1 MADLDLLLEAE
12 RRGLLPEDKKSLLS
26 EARARGLVPGGTP
39 PSQTPAVSDGMPSER
54 NVVADYARA
63 AISPFAG
70 VRRGAQDV
78 TDTMLKYGARGID
91 VISPR
96 DAGPSREEEIDAI
109 AARQRAEY
117 KRDYGNLFAGDIGRI
132 GGQVVGTLPVG
143 GLIAA
148 PIKKAVQMAPSLAR
162 FLTPVA
168 TSIETGGFQTGLQP
182 GVTNVATKAAGGAI
196 TRAAAG
202 LTNVATKAAGGA
214 ITGAAAA
221 EATGESPEV
230 GGVIGAV
237 VPAIVAPIVNKL
249 AQYGR
254 TLSDLKSTDLLK
266 MMEGRG
272 KDILA
277 SARSPEATIVPG
289 ATPHMGEVAAPVGSA
304 RFSAGIE
311 KLRNTPGFETEKATQ
326 AAQVNEARLA
336 QENRV
341 QTTYQKQI
349 DDVTNKIDSNLTE
362 VNPYEVGS
370 ALTAAAKVE
379 KDNLQKNVITPAY
392 ESAFELAGKAK
403 VDISDVVKKAE
414 DILGQPLSQIDPRSA
429 PQTARA
435 LMSFKKGPTPGEY
448 VSLGENVGYTTEA
461 TAPKAA
467 TANMRELDALR
478 KDINADVTAARMSSD
493 PMAAT
498 RLRQLEQLHATIDD
512 AIGKSDTLPEAA
524 KAAYAQAVNLYRTEM
539 VPRFK
544 TGVNANLFKQTSIN
558 EGKVRPEDV
567 VQKYF
572 NPNGASEAKQFVTLF
587 GQNPDAMKIASTG
600 IEDLFRQKVLT
611 EAGDVAPEKV
621 AAFMKSYRAPIA
633 ELDNAGMELTQKF
646 ETVKADA
653 ARLAEIK
660 RIADASGNKLAPPLP
675 PGSNALAIGKRI
687 DELTKGMTPDQ
698 LQAVDAVRRDLA
710 RSEEYQRLV
719 AAGGP
724 AVKGSERL
732 TTEAGAQVGI
742 PTASF
747 LNRGITVFNMTAK
760 KLMGHMDAKLALEL
774 ARELSNPTVGAATI
788 EKALAFEAKGQ
799 TRNALARRA
808 APALALGAVQA
819 GSPVNQNALSGQ

>member
-1 MADLDLLLEAE
+1 MASEADLIDALQKAHAAGETEHARILADALVQM
-12 RRGLLPEDKKSLLS
+12 RG
-26 EARARGLVPGGTP
+26 A
-39 PSQTPAVSDGMPSER
+39 PSSAPAVSDGMPSER

-109 AARQRAEY
+109 AARQQAEY
-117 KRDYGNLFAGDIGRI
+117 KRDYGDLLAGNIGRV

-168 TSIETGGFQTGLQP
+168 TSIETGGFQTGLP
-182 GVTNVATKAAGGAI
+182 SGVTNFATKALGG
-196 TRAAAG
+196 G
-202 LTNVATKAAGGA
+202 V
-214 ITGAAAA
+214 TGAAAA

-237 VPAIVAPIVNKL
+237 VPTIAAPIVNKL

-254 TLSDLKSTDLLK
+254 TLSDLKSSDLLK
-266 MMEGRG
+266 IMEGRG
-272 KDILA
+272 EDILA
-277 SARSPEATIVPG
+277 AARSPEAMIVPG
-289 ATPHMGEVAAPVGSA
+289 ATPQMGEVAAPIGSA
-304 RFSAGIE
+304 RFSAGVE

-326 AAQVNEARLA
+326 AAQANEARLA

-349 DDVTNKIDSNLTE
+349 DDVKNKIDTNLTE

-370 ALTAAAKVE
+370 ALTAAAKAE
-379 KDNLQKNVITPAY
+379 KDKLQKGVITPAY

-414 DILGQPLSQIDPRSA
+414 DILGQPLAQIDPRSA

-448 VSLGENVGYTTEA
+448 VSLGENVGYTAEA
-461 TAPKAA
+461 TAPKAP

-478 KDINADVTAARMSSD
+478 KDINADVTAAKMSSD

-498 RLRQLEQLHATIDD
+498 RLRQLEQLHKVIDD

-611 EAGDVAPEKV
+611 ETGDVAPEKV

-633 ELDNAGMELTQKF
+633 ELDNAGMGLAQKF

-687 DELTKGMTPDQ
+687 DDLTKGMTPDQ

-719 AAGGP
+719 AAGRP
-724 AVKGSERL
+724 AAEGSERL
-732 TTEAGAQVGI
+732 ATEAAAQVGI

-747 LNRGITVFNMTAK
+747 LNRGITLFNMVAK
-760 KLMGHMDAKLALEL
+760 RLTGHLDPKLALEL
-774 ARELSNPTVGAATI
+774 ARELSNPAAGAATI
-788 EKALAFEAKGQ
+788 EKALAFQARGQ
-799 TRNALARRA
+799 AQNALARRA

-819 GSPVNQNALSGQ
+819 GSPVNQNALAGR

>member
-1 MADLDLLLEAE
+1 MATLDQLE
-12 RRGLLPEDKKSLLS
+12 
-26 EARARGLVPGGTP
+26 RALQNAHTAGDADAAKVFANEIIKMRQQP
-39 PSQTPAVSDGMPSER
+39 QAAAPAVGEGMPSER
-54 NVVADYARA
+54 SVLADYARA
-63 AISPFAG
+63 AVSPLAG
-70 VRRGAQDV
+70 IHRGAQDV
-78 TDTMLKYGARGID
+78 TDTMLKYGARGLD
-91 VISPR
+91 VLAPR
-96 DAGPSREEEIDAI
+96 DTGPSREEEIV
-109 AARQRAEY
+109 AAAERQRAEY
-117 KRDYGNLFAGDIGRI
+117 EKNYGDLAAAGVGRL
-132 GGQVVGTLPVG
+132 GGQVAATLPVG

-148 PIKKAVQMAPSLAR
+148 PIKSAATMAPSLAR

-168 TSIETGGFQTGLQP
+168 TSIETGGFETGMAP
-182 GVTNVATKAAGGAI
+182 GVVNAATKALGG
-196 TRAAAG
+196 G
-202 LTNVATKAAGGA
+202 

-221 EATGESPEV
+221 EATGESPEA
-230 GGVIGAV
+230 GGAIGAL
-237 VPAIVAPIVNKL
+237 VPTVAAPIVSKI

-254 TLSDLKSTDLLK
+254 NLKDLKSADLIK

-272 KDILA
+272 EDILA
-277 SARSPEATIVPG
+277 AARSPEATIVPG

-304 RFSAGIE
+304 RFAAGVE
-311 KLRNTPGFETEKATQ
+311 KLRNAPGFETEKATQ

-336 QENRV
+336 QEGRV
-341 QTTYQKQI
+341 QSDYQKKI
-349 DDVTNKIDSNLTE
+349 EDVKNKIDTSLTE
-362 VNPYEVGS
+362 VDPHEIGS
-370 ALTAAAKVE
+370 ALTAAAKAE
-379 KDNLQKNVITPAY
+379 KDKLQKGVITPAY
-392 ESAFELAGKAK
+392 ENAFELAGKAK

-435 LMSFKKGPTPGEY
+435 LMAFKNGPTPGEF
-448 VSLGENVGYTTEA
+448 VSLGEHAGYTAEA
-461 TAPKAA
+461 GAPKAP

-478 KDINADVTAARMSSD
+478 KDINADVTAAKMSSD

-498 RLRQLEQLHATIDD
+498 RLRQLEQLHKTIDD

-524 KAAYAQAVNLYRTEM
+524 KTAYAQAVNLYRTEM

-572 NPNGASEAKQFVTLF
+572 NPNGTSEAKQFVALF
-587 GQNPDAMKIASTG
+587 GRNPDAMKVASAG

-621 AAFMKSYRAPIA
+621 AAFMKTYRGPIA
-633 ELDNAGMELTQKF
+633 ELDNAGMGLAQKF
-646 ETVKADA
+646 EAVKADA

-660 RIADASGNKLAPPLP
+660 RIADASGNKLAAPLP

-687 DELTKGMTPDQ
+687 DDLTKNMTPAQ

-719 AAGGP
+719 AAGRP
-724 AVKGSERL
+724 AAEGSEKL
-732 TTEAGAQVGI
+732 ATEAGAQAGI

-747 LNRGITVFNMTAK
+747 LHRGITIFNSVAK
-760 KLMGHMDAKLALEL
+760 RLMGHMDAKLALEL
-774 ARELSNPTVGAATI
+774 ARELSNPAAGAAAI

-799 TRNALARRA
+799 ARNALARRA
-808 APALALGAVQA
+808 APALSMGAVQA
-819 GSPVNQNALSGQ
+819 GSPENQNALAGR

>member
-1 MADLDLLLEAE
+1 MATLDQLE
-12 RRGLLPEDKKSLLS
+12 
-26 EARARGLVPGGTP
+26 RALQNAHTAGDADAAKVFANEIIKMRQTP
-39 PSQTPAVSDGMPSER
+39 QAPQTPAVGEGMPAER
-54 NVVADYARA
+54 GVADYARA
-63 AISPFAG
+63 AISPLAG
-70 VRRGAQDV
+70 IHRGAQDV
-78 TDTMLKYGARGID
+78 TDTMLKYGARGLD
-91 VISPR
+91 VIAPR
-96 DAGPSREEEIDAI
+96 DTGPSREEDIAAA
-109 AARQRAEY
+109 AARQQAEY
-117 KRDYGNLFAGDIGRI
+117 KKNYGELAAAGIGRL
-132 GGQVVGTLPVG
+132 GGQVAATLPVG
-143 GLIAA
+143 GIIAA
-148 PIKKAVQMAPSLAR
+148 PIKSAATMAPSLAR
-162 FLTPVA
+162 YLTPLA

-196 TRAAAG
+196 T
-202 LTNVATKAAGGA
+202 
-214 ITGAAAA
+214 GAAAA
-221 EATGESPEV
+221 EATGESPEA
-230 GGVIGAV
+230 GAAIGAA
-237 VPAIVAPIVNKL
+237 VPTIAAPIVSRVV
-249 AQYGR
+249 QYGR
-254 TLSDLKSTDLLK
+254 DVNNLKSADLLK

-272 KDILA
+272 EDILA
-277 SARSPEATIVPG
+277 AARSPEATIVPG

-304 RFSAGIE
+304 RFAASVE
-311 KLRNTPGFETEKATQ
+311 KLRNVPGFETEKATQ

-341 QTTYQKQI
+341 QTEYQKKI
-349 DDVTNKIDSNLTE
+349 DDVKNKIDSNLTE
-362 VNPYEVGS
+362 VNPHEIGS
-370 ALTAAAKVE
+370 ALTAAAKAE
-379 KDNLQKNVITPAY
+379 KDKLQKGVITPAY
-392 ESAFELAGKAK
+392 ENAFDLAGKAK
-403 VDISDVVKKAE
+403 VDISNVVKKAE

-435 LMSFKKGPTPGEY
+435 LMEFRKPAPSSEY
-448 VSLGENVGYTTEA
+448 VSLADGLTYSSST
-461 TAPKAA
+461 PKAPIA
-467 TANMRELDALR
+467 SLRELDALR
-478 KDINADVTAARMSSD
+478 KDINADVTAAKMSSD

-498 RLRQLEQLHATIDD
+498 RLRQLEQLHKTIDD

-524 KAAYAQAVNLYRTEM
+524 KTAYAQAVNLYRTEM

-572 NPNGASEAKQFVTLF
+572 NPNGASEAKQFVALF
-587 GQNPDAMKIASTG
+587 GQNPDAMKVASAG

-621 AAFMKSYRAPIA
+621 AAFMKSYRGPIA
-633 ELDNAGMELTQKF
+633 ELDAAGMGLAQKF
-646 ETVKADA
+646 EAVKADA

-675 PGSNALAIGKRI
+675 PGSNALAINKRI

-719 AAGGP
+719 AAGRP
-724 AVKGSERL
+724 AAEGSERL
-732 TTEAGAQVGI
+732 ATEAGAQVGI

-747 LNRGITVFNMTAK
+747 LHRGITLFNSAAK

-774 ARELSNPTVGAATI
+774 ARELANPTAGAAAI

-799 TRNALARRA
+799 ARNALARRA
-808 APALALGAVQA
+808 APALAMGAVQA
-819 GSPVNQNALSGQ
+819 GSPVNQNALAGR

>member
-1 MADLDLLLEAE
+1 MATLDQLE
-12 RRGLLPEDKKSLLS
+12 
-26 EARARGLVPGGTP
+26 RALQNAHTAGDADAAKVFANEIIKMR
-39 PSQTPAVSDGMPSER
+39 QTPAATTAAPQMPAGDDGMPSER
-54 NVVADYARA
+54 NIIADYARA
-63 AISPFAG
+63 AISPLAG

-117 KRDYGNLFAGDIGRI
+117 EKNYGDLLAGDIGRI

-143 GLIAA
+143 GIIAA

-168 TSIETGGFQTGLQP
+168 TSIETGGFQTGLES
-182 GVTNVATKAAGGAI
+182 
-196 TRAAAG
+196 G
-202 LTNVATKAAGGA
+202 LTNFATKAAGGA

-230 GGVIGAV
+230 GGVIGAA
-237 VPAIVAPIVNKL
+237 VPTIAAPIVNKL
-249 AQYGR
+249 AQDGR
-254 TLSDLKSTDLLK
+254 TLSDLKSSDLLK
-266 MMEGRG
+266 IMEGRG

-277 SARSPEATIVPG
+277 AARSPEAMIVPG
-289 ATPHMGEVAAPVGSA
+289 ATPQMGEVAAPIGSA
-304 RFSAGIE
+304 RFSAGVE

-326 AAQVNEARLA
+326 AAQANEARLA

-349 DDVTNKIDSNLTE
+349 DAVTNKIDSNLTE

-392 ESAFELAGKAK
+392 ESAFDLAGKAK

-461 TAPKAA
+461 TAPKAP

-478 KDINADVTAARMSSD
+478 KDINADVTAAKMSSD

-498 RLRQLEQLHATIDD
+498 RLRQLEKLHETIDD

-633 ELDNAGMELTQKF
+633 ELDNAGMGLTQKF

-675 PGSNALAIGKRI
+675 PGANALAISKRI
-687 DELTKGMTPDQ
+687 DDLTKNMTPDQ
-698 LQAVDAVRRDLA
+698 LQAVNAVRRDLA

-719 AAGGP
+719 AAGRP
-724 AVKGSERL
+724 AAEGSERL
-732 TTEAGAQVGI
+732 ATEAGAQVGI

-747 LNRGITVFNMTAK
+747 LNRGVTFFNMAAK

-774 ARELSNPTVGAATI
+774 ARELSNPTAGAAAI
-788 EKALAFEAKGQ
+788 EKALAFQARGQ
-799 TRNALARRA
+799 AQNALARRA

-819 GSPVNQNALSGQ
+819 GSPVNQNALAGQ

>member
-1 MADLDLLLEAE
+1 MATLDQLE
-12 RRGLLPEDKKSLLS
+12 
-26 EARARGLVPGGTP
+26 RALQNAHTAGDADAAKVFANEIIKMR
-39 PSQTPAVSDGMPSER
+39 QTPQAPAVGEGMPAER

-63 AISPFAG
+63 AISPLAG
-70 VRRGAQDV
+70 IHRGAQDV
-78 TDTMLKYGARGID
+78 TDTMLKYGARGLD
-91 VISPR
+91 VIAPR
-96 DAGPSREEEIDAI
+96 DAGPSREEDIAAA

-117 KRDYGNLFAGDIGRI
+117 EKNYGELAAAGVGRL
-132 GGQVVGTLPVG
+132 GGQVAATLPVG
-143 GLIAA
+143 GIIAA
-148 PIKKAVQMAPSLAR
+148 PLKSAATMAPSLAR
-162 FLTPVA
+162 YLTPLA
-168 TSIETGGFQTGLQP
+168 TSIETGGFETGLP
-182 GVTNVATKAAGGAI
+182 SGVTNALTKAAGG
-196 TRAAAG
+196 G
-202 LTNVATKAAGGA
+202 

-230 GGVIGAV
+230 GAAIGAA
-237 VPAIVAPIVNKL
+237 VPTIAAPIVSKV

-254 TLSDLKSTDLLK
+254 NLSDLKSADLLK

-272 KDILA
+272 EDILA
-277 SARSPEATIVPG
+277 AARSPEAMIVPG

-304 RFSAGIE
+304 RFAAGVE
-311 KLRNTPGFETEKATQ
+311 KLRNAPGFETEKATQ
-326 AAQVNEARLA
+326 AAQANEARLA

-349 DDVTNKIDSNLTE
+349 DDVKNKIDSNLTE
-362 VNPYEVGS
+362 VNPHEIGS
-370 ALTAAAKVE
+370 ALTAAAKAE
-379 KDNLQKNVITPAY
+379 KDKLQKGVITPAY
-392 ESAFELAGKAK
+392 ENAFELAGKAK

-414 DILGQPLSQIDPRSA
+414 DILGQPLAQIDPRSA

-461 TAPKAA
+461 TAPKAP

-478 KDINADVTAARMSSD
+478 KDINADVTAAKMSSD

-498 RLRQLEQLHATIDD
+498 RLRQLEQLHKTIDD

-524 KAAYAQAVNLYRTEM
+524 KTAYAQAVNLYRTEM

-633 ELDNAGMELTQKF
+633 ELDNAGMGLAQKF

-660 RIADASGNKLAPPLP
+660 RIADASGNKLAAPLP
-675 PGSNALAIGKRI
+675 PGSNALAISKRI
-687 DELTKGMTPDQ
+687 DDLTKGMTPDQ

-719 AAGGP
+719 AAGRP
-724 AVKGSERL
+724 AAEGSERL
-732 TTEAGAQVGI
+732 ATEAGAQAGI

-747 LNRGITVFNMTAK
+747 LNRGITIFNSVAK

-774 ARELSNPTVGAATI
+774 ARELANPTVGAAAI

-799 TRNALARRA
+799 ARNALARRA
-808 APALALGAVQA
+808 APALAMGAVQA
-819 GSPVNQNALSGQ
+819 GSPVNQNALAGQ

>member
-1 MADLDLLLEAE
+1 MGFDLSTAQPVTTSADGRGFDLA
-12 RRGLLPEDKKSLLS
+12 S
-26 EARARGLVPGGTP
+26 ATP
-39 PSQTPAVSDGMPSER
+39 VAVSDGMPSER
-54 NVVADYARA
+54 NIADYARA

-70 VRRGAQDV
+70 IRRGAQDV
-78 TDTMLKYGARGID
+78 TDTLLQYGARGLD

-96 DAGPSREEEIDAI
+96 DAGPSREEDINAI
-109 AARQRAEY
+109 AARQQAEY
-117 KRDYGNLFAGDIGRI
+117 KRDYGDLAAAGIGRI

-143 GLIAA
+143 GIIAT
-148 PIKKAVQMAPSLAR
+148 PIKKVAQMAPSLAR

-168 TSIETGGFQTGLQP
+168 TSIETGGFQTGLKP
-182 GVTNVATKAAGGAI
+182 GVANVATKAAGEGVTGAGAGA
-196 TRAAAG
+196 AAAG
-202 LTNVATKAAGGA
+202 PSGVTNFATKAFGGGV
-214 ITGAAAA
+214 TGAAAA

-230 GGVIGAV
+230 GGIVGAL
-237 VPAIVAPIVNKL
+237 VPTAVAPVVNKL
-249 AQYGR
+249 VQYGR
-254 TLSDLKSTDLLK
+254 TLSDLKSSDLLK

-277 SARSPEATIVPG
+277 AARSPEATIVPG

-304 RFSAGIE
+304 RFSAGVE
-311 KLRNTPGFETEKATQ
+311 KLRNTLGFETEKATQ
-326 AAQVNEARLA
+326 AAQANEARLA

-349 DDVTNKIDSNLTE
+349 DDVKNKIDTNLTE

-379 KDNLQKNVITPAY
+379 KDKLQKDVITPAY
-392 ESAFELAGKAK
+392 ESAFDLAGKAK

-435 LMSFKKGPTPGEY
+435 LMAFRKPAPAPEY
-448 VSLGENVGYTTEA
+448 VSLADGKTYSSST
-461 TAPKAA
+461 PKAPA
-467 TANMRELDALR
+467 ANMRELDALR
-478 KDINADVTAARMSSD
+478 KDINADVTAAKMSSD

-498 RLRQLEQLHATIDD
+498 RLRQLEQLHRTIDD

-524 KAAYAQAVNLYRTEM
+524 KVAYAQAVNLYRTEM

-633 ELDNAGMELTQKF
+633 ELDNAGMGLAQKF

-675 PGSNALAIGKRI
+675 PGSNALAISKRI
-687 DELTKGMTPDQ
+687 DDLTKNMTPDQ

-710 RSEEYQRLV
+710 RSDEYQRLV
-719 AAGGP
+719 AAGRP
-724 AVKGSERL
+724 AAEGSERL
-732 TTEAGAQVGI
+732 ATEAGAQVGI

-747 LNRGITVFNMTAK
+747 LNRGITFFNMAAK

-774 ARELSNPTVGAATI
+774 ARELSNPAAGAATI
-788 EKALAFEAKGQ
+788 EKALAFQARGQ
-799 TRNALARRA
+799 AQNALARRA

-819 GSPVNQNALSGQ
+819 GSPVNQNALAGQ

>member
-117 KRDYGNLFAGDIGRI
+117 EKKYGDLLAGDIGRI

-143 GLIAA
+143 GIIAA
-148 PIKKAVQMAPSLAR
+148 PIKKAVQMAPSLLR

-196 TRAAAG
+196 T
-202 LTNVATKAAGGA
+202 
-214 ITGAAAA
+214 GAAAA
-221 EATGESPEV
+221 EATGESPEA
-230 GGVIGAV
+230 GAAIGAA
-237 VPAIVAPIVNKL
+237 VPTIAAPIVNKL

-254 TLSDLKSTDLLK
+254 TLFNLKSSDLLK

-272 KDILA
+272 EDILA
-277 SARSPEATIVPG
+277 AARSPEAMIVPG
-289 ATPHMGEVAAPVGSA
+289 ATPHMGEVAAPIGSA

-379 KDNLQKNVITPAY
+379 KNNLQKNVITPAY
-392 ESAFELAGKAK
+392 ESAFDLAGKAK

-414 DILGQPLSQIDPRSA
+414 DILGQPLAQIDPRSA

-461 TAPKAA
+461 TAPKAP

-478 KDINADVTAARMSSD
+478 KDINADVTAAKMSSD

-524 KAAYAQAVNLYRTEM
+524 KTAYAQAVNLYRTEM

-633 ELDNAGMELTQKF
+633 ELDAAGMGLAQKF

-675 PGSNALAIGKRI
+675 PGANALAIGKRI
-687 DELTKGMTPDQ
+687 DDLTKGMTPDQ

-719 AAGGP
+719 AAGRP
-724 AVKGSERL
+724 AAEGSERL
-732 TTEAGAQVGI
+732 ATEAGAQVGI

-747 LNRGITVFNMTAK
+747 LNRGITIFNSVAK

-774 ARELSNPTVGAATI
+774 ARELSNPAAGAATI
-788 EKALAFEAKGQ
+788 EKALAFQARGQ
-799 TRNALARRA
+799 AQNALARRA

-819 GSPVNQNALSGQ
+819 GSPVNQNALAGR